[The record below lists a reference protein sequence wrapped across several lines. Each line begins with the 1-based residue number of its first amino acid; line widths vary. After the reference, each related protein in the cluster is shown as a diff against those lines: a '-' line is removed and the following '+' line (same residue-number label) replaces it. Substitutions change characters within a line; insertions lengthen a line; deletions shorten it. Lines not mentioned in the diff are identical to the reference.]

1 MRFNN
6 LFGRRGTRKYVEI
19 NPDEILLDSKNIP
32 KYDRGQCEGRLEK
45 PISKAALYGIGGVLA
60 VIFAAFIIQAWK
72 LQIANG
78 QSYAER
84 SEKNMLRPVP
94 LFAARGTIVD
104 RNRMLLAWN
113 APSDND
119 AQAGENE
126 TSARDETDAVARR
139 MYATSTGLAHV
150 LGYVQYPS
158 KDDNGFY
165 YKEDFEGVDGVEKY
179 FNDELRGTN
188 GSRLVEV
195 DARGEV
201 LSENIVRSPIQGDNI
216 ELSIDGKV
224 QSALYEN
231 IRRVAEDRGFVGGAG
246 IVMDTRTG
254 EVLAMTSY
262 PEFDSQAMSDN
273 RDSNRVK
280 AMLNDPSLPFLDRAI
295 DGLYAPG
302 SIVKPYL
309 ALGVLNEK
317 IIDPLKKINN
327 TGSISIQNPYD
338 PTKSTVFKDWKALG
352 IVDLRRAIAMSSD
365 VYFYIVG
372 GGYKDQKGLGI
383 RGIDKYLSLF
393 GFGSPI
399 PDSFFSGKTGT
410 VPTPEWK
417 METFNEDWYL
427 GNTYHTAIGQYGT
440 LTTPV
445 QIVRAVAA
453 LGNGGALIVPTIGKG
468 AKPAVERNIEIP
480 MEYFDIV
487 REGMRMGVREGT
499 VTALNVPYV
508 AVAGKTGT
516 AELGAAKDKVNS
528 WITGFWPY
536 ENPRYAFAVV
546 LERGSVKNQV
556 GAAAAMRGF
565 LEWMNKNAP
574 EYFKP

>member
-6 LFGRRGTRKYVEI
+6 LFGRRGTRKYAEI
-19 NPDEILLDSKNIP
+19 DPDEILLDSKNIP

-45 PISKAALYGIGGVLA
+45 PISKAALYGVGGVLA
-60 VIFAAFIIQAWK
+60 VVFAAFLIQGWK

-78 QSYAER
+78 QVYAER
-84 SEKNMLRPVP
+84 SEKNMLRPAP
-94 LFAARGTIVD
+94 LFAARGMIVD
-104 RNRMLLAWN
+104 RNGALLVWN
-113 APSDND
+113 APNGNATAPANGVD
-119 AQAGENE
+119 ALL
-126 TSARDETDAVARR
+126 DEGDSVARR
-139 MYATSTGLAHV
+139 MYATSTGLAHI

-165 YKEDFEGVDGVEKY
+165 YREDFLGVDGVEKY
-179 FNDELRGTN
+179 YDDRLRGTN

-195 DARGEV
+195 DARGGV
-201 LSENIVRSPIQGDNI
+201 LSENIVRSPVQGDTV

-224 QSALYEN
+224 QSAFYEN
-231 IRRVAEDRGFVGGAG
+231 IKKISKEKGFVGGAG
-246 IVMDTRTG
+246 IIMDTRTG
-254 EVLAMTSY
+254 EVLAITSY
-262 PEFDSQAMSDN
+262 PEFDPQAMSDN
-273 RDSNRVK
+273 RDSNRVN
-280 AMLNDPSLPFLDRAI
+280 AMLNDPDMPFLDRAT
-295 DGLYAPG
+295 DGLYTPG

-309 ALGVLNEK
+309 ALGVLNEN
-317 IIDPLKKINN
+317 IIDPLKTINN

-383 RGIDKYLSLF
+383 RGIDKYFGLF

-417 METFNEDWYL
+417 KETFNEDWYL

-440 LTTPV
+440 LTTPI

-453 LGNGGALIVPTIGKG
+453 LGNGGALLVPTIEKN
-468 AKPAVERNIEIP
+468 AKPMVERNIEIP
-480 MEYFDIV
+480 VEYFDIV
-487 REGMRMGVREGT
+487 REGMRTGVKEGT
-499 VTALNVPYV
+499 VTALNLPYV
-508 AVAGKTGT
+508 AIAGKTGT
-516 AELGAAKDKVNS
+516 AELGVAKDKVNS

-546 LERGSVKNQV
+546 LERGSVHNQI
-556 GAAAAMRGF
+556 GAAAAMRG
-565 LEWMNKNAP
+565 LMEWMNANAP
-574 EYFKP
+574 QYFR